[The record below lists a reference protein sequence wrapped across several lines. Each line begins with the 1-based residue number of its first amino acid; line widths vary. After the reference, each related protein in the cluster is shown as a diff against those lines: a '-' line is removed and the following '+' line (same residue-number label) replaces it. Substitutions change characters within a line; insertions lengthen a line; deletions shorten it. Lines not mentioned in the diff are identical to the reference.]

1 MNLLDL
7 MIKIGVEDET
17 AGKVEKIAGS
27 VKGTLG
33 SAAAA
38 GAKAVAA
45 AAAAVATGTAALGGK
60 ALEAYASWE
69 QLTGGVETLFGEAS
83 GQLMAY
89 ANGAYATAGVS
100 ANAYMEQATSFAA
113 SLVSSLGGDTNAAV
127 EYANTA
133 ITDMSDNANKMGTDI
148 GSLQFAYQGF
158 AKQNYTMLDNLK
170 LGYGGTKEEM
180 ERLIADANEVKA
192 ANGEMA
198 DLSID
203 SFADVVEA
211 IHIMQGEMGIAGTT
225 AEEASTTIEG
235 SVNAMKSAWENW
247 LAALGNPDAD
257 MDALTQEL
265 LTCVENVITNVA
277 PRVAEIA
284 GKVVDE
290 LPSLVSKVSEQL
302 GPMVTEALAGAWNTA
317 VEAIKGI
324 GIELPSI
331 DSQDVKDAI
340 DGLAGAIDTL
350 KDNADWL
357 VPSIGGAI
365 GAIAGFQIASS
376 MSAIIETL
384 RVAITAWKAAN
395 EGLTISQILLNAAMN
410 ANPLMIVAMVIGA
423 VVMALVTLWMT
434 NEDFRNAVCEAWEW
448 IKQTAEEVFGK
459 VVEFFTVTI
468 PEAIDQLVA
477 WFQQLPENIATALQ
491 QMLSDVSAWA
501 TGVAQDAWNAG
512 SQFVQNVGSFLTGLP
527 GSVAGWLSGIIS
539 SVATWV
545 SEMATGAWNAA
556 TEFGSSLMDGL
567 ASLPGKV
574 AEIGGQIIQ
583 GIADGI
589 TGAASSVVSAI
600 GDAVG
605 GAIDW
610 AKQLLGIAS
619 PSKVFRKFGEYSME
633 GMSLGIAG
641 ASSLPVRAMRDAV
654 ADVEGAAVLRT
665 SAASSGGSGRQ
676 GDSVVGWLESN
687 LPRIIARN
695 TPVLGRDEIGR
706 IVRSEVRYA

>member
-7 MIKIGVEDET
+7 MIKIGVDDDT
-17 AGKVEKIAGS
+17 ANDVDRIAGS
-27 VKGTLG
+27 VKGKLG
-33 SAAAA
+33 SAAVA

-45 AAAAVATGTAALGGK
+45 ATAAVATGTAALGGK

-69 QLTGGVETLFGEAS
+69 QLTGGVETLFGEAA
-83 GQLMAY
+83 GQLMSY
-89 ANGAYATAGVS
+89 ANSAYATAGVS
-100 ANAYMEQATSFAA
+100 ANAYMDQATGFAA
-113 SLVSSLGGDTNAAV
+113 SLVSSLGGDTKAAV

-148 GSLQFAYQGF
+148 GSLQYAYQGF

-225 AEEASTTIEG
+225 AQEASTTIEG

-257 MDALTQEL
+257 MGALTEEL
-265 LTCVENVITNVA
+265 IGCVENVITNVA

-284 GKVVDE
+284 GTVVE
-290 LPSLVSKVSEQL
+290 QLPPLVSKVSEQL
-302 GPMVTEALAGAWNTA
+302 GPLITEALAGAWNMA

-340 DGLAGAIDTL
+340 DGVAGAVDTL
-350 KDNADWL
+350 RDSADWL
-357 VPSIGGAI
+357 VPSLAAAAGAVL
-365 GAIAGFQIASS
+365 GLKVAS
-376 MSAIIETL
+376 AVGVAIETL
-384 RVAITAWKAAN
+384 RAAITAMKAAN
-395 EGLTISQILLNAAMN
+395 EGLTISQILLNAAMS

-477 WFQQLPENIATALQ
+477 WFQQLPENISTALQ

-501 TGVAQDAWNAG
+501 SGVAQDAWNAG

-589 TGAASSVVSAI
+589 TNAASSVVNAI

-619 PSKVFRKFGEYSME
+619 PSKVFKRFGEFSME
-633 GMSLGIAG
+633 GFKLGIEG
-641 ASSLPVRAMRDAV
+641 SSSLPVRAMREAV
-654 ADVEGAAVLRT
+654 ADVEGVASF
-665 SAASSGGSGRQ
+665 SAAGAGSASPGGS
-676 GDSVVGWLESN
+676 SVVGWLDEN
-687 LPRIIARN
+687 LPRIIARS
-695 TPVLGRDEIGR
+695 TPVMGMDEIGR